1 MDVTLEALKRYLVM
15 QLIETSTMKN
25 STDVMNEINE
35 NALNTAKTMKGIN
48 SMWNSPFKNQQ
59 QQPPNVFN
67 GPNPYAPPPYQQQ
80 QPAYSNEDIINFVN
94 EMQQSQTALKNELN
108 DLKAQV
114 FDGMQNLHHSIT
126 QSLETMKSQKKG
138 S

>member
-1 MDVTLEALKRYLVM
+1 MDFTLEALKRYLVM

-80 QPAYSNEDIINFVN
+80 H
-94 EMQQSQTALKNELN
+94 
-108 DLKAQV
+108 
-114 FDGMQNLHHSIT
+114 NLHIP
-126 QSLETMKSQKKG
+126 MKILLTL
-138 S
+138 